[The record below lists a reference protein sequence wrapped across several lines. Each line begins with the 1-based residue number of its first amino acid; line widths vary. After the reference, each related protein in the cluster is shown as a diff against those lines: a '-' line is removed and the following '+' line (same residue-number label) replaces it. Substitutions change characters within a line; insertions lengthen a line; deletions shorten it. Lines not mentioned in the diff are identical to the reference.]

1 MNEQGQASASQHQR
15 HSTAWLS
22 VTATWLTTA
31 LILIV
36 VVLTSSARSSG
47 TIDTDT
53 GGRTALLVLGLIAGL
68 PLLLKSLTLTFPRWL
83 PWAIG
88 ATSAGITL
96 LLGFLID
103 IGRSTEAWAV
113 YAGLQL
119 LRAREH
125 YADLAWILRWVEC
138 AGCADED
145 PNYAV
150 GVLWLRPMT
159 LNLISE
165 SWTPLLGTLMA
176 IGVSACLVWLARNS
190 APRGIP
196 VYVIAA
202 IGSGW
207 LLLLDRA
214 NLDAIAF
221 AVPVV
226 AIFLLRRSQKLW
238 VWWVI
243 AFLAWAVGTW
253 KYYPFA
259 LGILL
264 LPLIRIRRGWTVIVG
279 FAVATLG
286 FFIYQ
291 WGAFSSSITDNSEA
305 LILYDFPA
313 MGRLPIISRMTEQF
327 DFADQ
332 PFLPNLITALL
343 VITAAWWGLNFG
355 LRMPRA
361 PLYTG
366 MLASTGSLLFLASV
380 LIAGFGFGYKAAFLL
395 LIVPL
400 FALPN
405 RTHRRFLLY
414 SSVVGLLLIAIP
426 LIVAYSILLT
436 SLAGITVA
444 AMGLGASIA
453 IFWRNLGPGRT
464 SAELSYT

>member
-1 MNEQGQASASQHQR
+1 MNEGAQD
-15 HSTAWLS
+15 TAPERKGATTPWLGAA
-22 VTATWLTTA
+22 ATWLA
-31 LILIV
+31 V
-36 VVLTSSARSSG
+36 AVVLTVVLFTSSASSSG

-68 PLLLKSLTLTFPRWL
+68 PLLIRSLTLTIPRWL

-88 ATSAGITL
+88 IVSATITL

-138 AGCADED
+138 DGCAEQD
-145 PNYAV
+145 PNYAE
-150 GVLWLRPMT
+150 GVLWLRPAT
-159 LNLISE
+159 FNLISE
-165 SWTPLLGTLMA
+165 SWTPIVGTALALGLS
-176 IGVSACLVWLARNS
+176 VCLVWLARNTS
-190 APRGIP
+190 PRGVP
-196 VYVIAA
+196 VFVIAA

-214 NLDAIAF
+214 NLDGVAF
-221 AVPVV
+221 AVPVL
-226 AIFLLRRSQKLW
+226 AIFLLRKSTSLW

-243 AFLAWAVGTW
+243 ALLAWVVGTW

-259 LGILL
+259 LGLLL
-264 LPLIRIRRGWTVIVG
+264 LPLIRIHRGWTVIAG
-279 FAVATLG
+279 FAAATAA
-286 FFIYQ
+286 FFVFQ
-291 WGAFSSSITDNSEA
+291 WESFSSSISDNSEA

-313 MGRLPIISRMTEQF
+313 MGRLPVISRMTDQF
-327 DFADQ
+327 DFQDQ
-332 PFLPNLITALL
+332 PLAANIIVALL
-343 VITAAWWGLNFG
+343 ALAAAWWGATFARRL
-355 LRMPRA
+355 PRA

-366 MLASTGSLLFLASV
+366 MLGSAGSTLFLASV

-395 LIVPL
+395 LLVPL
-400 FALPN
+400 FALPT
-405 RTHRRFLLY
+405 RKYDRFLLY
-414 SSVVGLLLIAIP
+414 TSLVGLLLIAIP

-444 AMGLGASIA
+444 SMGLGASLTVL
-453 IFWRNLGPGRT
+453 WRNLNDPRVT
-464 SAELSYT
+464 LRYS